1 MGQILVSSLLI
12 SALYALISIGF
23 TLVFGVARVFNLAH
37 GAFLMVGAYA
47 AYLVNGLLGWHIYP
61 AAAVAVAFT
70 ALFAALAYWG
80 FIRYFIF
87 HPIVTVMATLALSL
101 FLEQFF
107 IVIPP
112 IGSSPHHLDPF
123 LEGATTL
130 LGTQVLKDHL
140 LGFLVSWSCC
150 LALFFFIRRSR
161 PGKAILATAQDRTGA
176 ALVGIKPERVY
187 FLTFTISGA
196 LAAVAGVFFSSWT
209 SLVPSI
215 WREPM
220 IISFAIVILG
230 GLGSILGSLVAAYL
244 VGFLETW
251 TIYTPALGP
260 SWVGLPSLILLL
272 AVLLL
277 RPQGLFG
284 VRRGAE

>member
-47 AYLVNGLLGWHIYP
+47 AYLVNGLLGWDICS
-61 AAAVAVAFT
+61 AATIAVAFT
-70 ALFAALAYWG
+70 ALFAALVYWG

-101 FLEQFF
+101 LLEQLLV
-107 IVIPP
+107 VIPA
-112 IGSSPHHLDPF
+112 IGPSPRHLDPF
-123 LEGATTL
+123 LEGAAPL
-130 LGTQVLKDHL
+130 FGAWVPKDRL
-140 LGFLVSWSCC
+140 LGFLVSWLCC

-161 PGKAILATAQDRTGA
+161 AGKAILATAQDRTGA
-176 ALVGIKPERVY
+176 ALVGIEPERIY
-187 FLTFTISGA
+187 LLTFTVSGA
-196 LAAVAGVFFSSWT
+196 LAAIAGIFFNSWT

-272 AVLLL
+272 VVLLL

>member
-37 GAFLMVGAYA
+37 GAFIMVGAYA
-47 AYLVNGLLGWHIYP
+47 AYIANGLFGWDIYL

-70 ALFAALAYWG
+70 ALFAALIYWG

-87 HPIVTVMATLALSL
+87 HPVVTVMATLAFSL
-101 FLEQFF
+101 LLEQLLL
-107 IVIPP
+107 VIPALGP
-112 IGSSPHHLDPF
+112 SPRNLDPF
-123 LEGATTL
+123 LEGAAL
-130 LGTQVLKDHL
+130 LWGAQVPKDRL
-140 LGFLVSWSCC
+140 LGFLVSWACC
-150 LALFFFIRRSR
+150 LALFFFIRRSKA
-161 PGKAILATAQDRTGA
+161 GKAILATAQDRTGA
-176 ALVGIKPERVY
+176 ALVGIEPERVY
-187 FLTFTISGA
+187 LLTFMISGA
-196 LAAVAGVFFSSWT
+196 LAAVAGIFFISWT

-220 IISFAIVILG
+220 IISFAIAILG
-230 GLGSILGSLVAAYL
+230 GLGSIPGSLAAAYL

-272 AVLLL
+272 TVLML
-277 RPQGLFG
+277 RPRGLFG
-284 VRRGAE
+284 GRAE

>member
-37 GAFLMVGAYA
+37 GAFLIVGAYA
-47 AYLVNGLLGWHIYP
+47 AYIVNGLLGWDVYS

-70 ALFAALAYWG
+70 ALFAASVYWG
-80 FIRYFIF
+80 FIRHFIF

-101 FLEQFF
+101 LLEQLL
-107 IVIPP
+107 IVIPAVGP
-112 IGSSPHHLDPF
+112 SPRQLDPF
-123 LEGATTL
+123 LEGATLL
-130 LGTQVLKDHL
+130 LGAQVPKDRL
-140 LGFLVSWSCC
+140 LGFAVSWPCC
-150 LALFFFIRRSR
+150 LALWLFIRRSKA
-161 PGKAILATAQDRTGA
+161 GKAILATAQDRTGA
-176 ALVGIKPERVY
+176 ALVGIRPERVY
-187 FLTFTISGA
+187 LLTFTLSGA

-230 GLGSILGSLVAAYL
+230 GLGSVLGSLVAAYL
-244 VGFLETW
+244 VGFLETL

-272 AVLLL
+272 AVLML
-277 RPQGLFG
+277 RPRGLFG
-284 VRRGAE
+284 GRTE

>member
-47 AYLVNGLLGWHIYP
+47 AYLVNGLLGWDIYS
-61 AAAVAVAFT
+61 AAAIAVAFT
-70 ALFAALAYWG
+70 ALFAALVYRG

-87 HPIVTVMATLALSL
+87 HPIVTVMATLAFSL
-101 FLEQFF
+101 LLEQLLV
-107 IVIPP
+107 VIPP
-112 IGSSPHHLDPF
+112 IGPSPRHLDPF
-123 LEGATTL
+123 LEGAAPL
-130 LGTQVLKDHL
+130 FGAQVPKDRL
-140 LGFLVSWSCC
+140 LGFLVSWLCC
-150 LALFFFIRRSR
+150 LALFLFIRWSKA
-161 PGKAILATAQDRTGA
+161 GKAILATAQDRTGA
-176 ALVGIKPERVY
+176 ALVGIEPERVY
-187 FLTFTISGA
+187 LLTFTVSGA
-196 LAAVAGVFFSSWT
+196 LAAIAGIFFNSWT
-209 SLVPSI
+209 SLVPGI

-230 GLGSILGSLVAAYL
+230 GLGSILGSLVAAHL

-272 AVLLL
+272 VVLML

>member
-37 GAFLMVGAYA
+37 GAFIMVGAYA
-47 AYLVNGLLGWHIYP
+47 AYLANGLLGWKIYP
-61 AAAVAVAFT
+61 AAAAAVAFT
-70 ALFAALAYWG
+70 AIFAALVYWS

-101 FLEQFF
+101 FLEQLFL
-107 IVIPP
+107 VIPALGP
-112 IGSSPHHLDPF
+112 RPRQLDPF
-123 LEGATTL
+123 LEGGAL
-130 LGTQVLKDHL
+130 LWGAQVPKDRL
-140 LGFLVSWSCC
+140 LGFLVSWICC
-150 LALFFFIRRSR
+150 LALWLFIRWSR
-161 PGKAILATAQDRTGA
+161 AGKAVLATAQDRTGA

-187 FLTFTISGA
+187 LLTFTISGA
-196 LAAVAGVFFSSWT
+196 LAAIAGIFFISWT

-220 IISFAIVILG
+220 IISFAIAILG
-230 GLGSILGSLVAAYL
+230 GLGSILGSLIAAYL
-244 VGFLETW
+244 VGFLETL

-272 AVLLL
+272 MVLML
-277 RPQGLFG
+277 RPRGLLG
-284 VRRGAE
+284 GRAE